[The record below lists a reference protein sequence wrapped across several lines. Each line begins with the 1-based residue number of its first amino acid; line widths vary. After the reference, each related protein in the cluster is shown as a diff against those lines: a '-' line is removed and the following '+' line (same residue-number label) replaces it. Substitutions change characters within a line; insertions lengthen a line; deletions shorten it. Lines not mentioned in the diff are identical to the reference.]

1 MSSFFGVH
9 CGHCRHKLF
18 IAPRLDFNED
28 NGSIPIT
35 HDQVQFPA
43 GEREVPSQ
51 RSQPLSFKKHL
62 GFVLAPT
69 TQSRGIGEQFLS
81 QPRHDCE
88 TA

>member
-1 MSSFFGVH
+1 MSSFFGIH
-9 CGHCRHKLF
+9 RGYCRHECLVASRF
-18 IAPRLDFNED
+18 DLDKND
-28 NGSIPIT
+28 GSVAVA

-43 GEREVPSQ
+43 GEGEVPGQ
-51 RSQPLSFKKHL
+51 RSQAMSFKKHL